1 VSYAAPQ
8 TPDITAELRRRGV
21 AASTIREALGQWVIN
36 ETDRIIK
43 ALAVAAPSHIDLLA
57 IQADAKALFKL
68 TTQLELAMKR
78 GEAASEES

>member
-1 VSYAAPQ
+1 MD
-8 TPDITAELRRRGV
+8 TGITEELQRRGI
-21 AASTIREALGQWVIN
+21 AASTIREALGSWVIS

-43 ALAVAAPSHIDLLA
+43 ALATAAPSHIDLLA

-78 GEAASEES
+78 GGLSQNDS